1 MLAGRRKLYLNE
13 TRDSMGFVEIRK
25 RIDAACARANR
36 DPQDV
41 TLVAVTK
48 GHTAAEID
56 DAILK
61 HGHTV
66 LGENRVQEW
75 RDKADTFAGRDVTWH
90 FIGNLQ
96 SNKVKYCSDFAVIHS
111 LNSQKLADKMQQ
123 QGEKRQHVYPVMVE
137 VNVAGEDSKQGA
149 ELEDARAL
157 VKHAQSLSHVRVL
170 GLMTIAPY
178 SDDPETTRPYFAR
191 LRNLR
196 DELGLAELSMGMSGD
211 FEVAIEEG
219 ATYVRIGSALF
230 DH

>member
-1 MLAGRRKLYLNE
+1 
-13 TRDSMGFVEIRK
+13 MGFVEIQQRLE
-25 RIDAACARANR
+25 AACARANR
-36 DPQDV
+36 NPADV

-48 GHTAAEID
+48 GHTVAEID
-56 DAILK
+56 AAILK

-75 RDKADTFAGRDVTWH
+75 RDKADTLTNDVTWH

-111 LNSQKLADKMQQ
+111 LNSYKLADKMQQ
-123 QGEKRQHVYPVMVE
+123 QGEKREHIYPVMIE

-149 ELEDARAL
+149 ALEDARTL
-157 VKHAQSLSHVRVL
+157 VRHAQTLSHVHVL

-178 SDDPETTRPYFAR
+178 SDDPETARPYFVR
-191 LRNLR
+191 LRELR
-196 DELGLAELSMGMSGD
+196 DELGLVELSMGMSGD
-211 FEVAIEEG
+211 FEIAIEEG

-230 DH
+230 D

>member
-1 MLAGRRKLYLNE
+1 
-13 TRDSMGFVEIRK
+13 MGFLAIRQ
-25 RIDAACARANR
+25 RIEAACARAGR
-36 DPQDV
+36 SPDEV
-41 TLVAVTK
+41 TLVAVSK

-56 DAILK
+56 AAILQ

-75 RDKADTFAGRDVTWH
+75 QDKADALAAKNVTWH

-96 SNKVKYCSDFAVIHS
+96 TNKVKYCTDFALIHS
-111 LNSQKLADKMQQ
+111 LNSHKLADKMHQ
-123 QGEKRQHVYPVMVE
+123 QGAKRQHVYPVMVE

-149 ELEDARAL
+149 ALEDARTL
-157 VKHAQSLSHVRVL
+157 VRHAQSLEHVSVL

-178 SDDPETTRPYFAR
+178 SDNPETARPFFAR
-191 LRNLR
+191 LRELR

-230 DH
+230 D

>member
-1 MLAGRRKLYLNE
+1 
-13 TRDSMGFVEIRK
+13 
-25 RIDAACARANR
+25 
-36 DPQDV
+36 
-41 TLVAVTK
+41 
-48 GHTAAEID
+48 
-56 DAILK
+56 
-61 HGHTV
+61 
-66 LGENRVQEW
+66 
-75 RDKADTFAGRDVTWH
+75 
-90 FIGNLQ
+90 
-96 SNKVKYCSDFAVIHS
+96 
-111 LNSQKLADKMQQ
+111 
-123 QGEKRQHVYPVMVE
+123 

-178 SDDPETTRPYFAR
+178 SDDPETARPYFAR

>member
-1 MLAGRRKLYLNE
+1 
-13 TRDSMGFVEIRK
+13 MGFVAIK
-25 RIDAACARANR
+25 QRIDAACARANR
-36 DPQDV
+36 NPADV

-48 GHTAAEID
+48 GHTATEID
-56 DAILK
+56 AAILK

-75 RDKADTFAGRDVTWH
+75 RDKADTLTNAVTWH

-96 SNKVKYCSDFAVIHS
+96 SNKVKYCTDFAVIHS
-111 LNSQKLADKMQQ
+111 LNSHKLADKMQQ
-123 QGEKRQHVYPVMVE
+123 QGEKREHIYPVMIE

-149 ELEDARAL
+149 ALEDARTL
-157 VKHAQSLSHVRVL
+157 VKHAQTLSHVHVL

-178 SDDPETTRPYFAR
+178 SDDPETARPYFVR
-191 LRNLR
+191 LRELR
-196 DELGLAELSMGMSGD
+196 DELGLVELSMGMSGD

-230 DH
+230 D

>member
-1 MLAGRRKLYLNE
+1 
-13 TRDSMGFVEIRK
+13 MGFVEIRK

-56 DAILK
+56 DAVLQ

-178 SDDPETTRPYFAR
+178 SDDPETARPYFAR

>member
-1 MLAGRRKLYLNE
+1 
-13 TRDSMGFVEIRK
+13 MGFVEIQQRLE
-25 RIDAACARANR
+25 AACARANR
-36 DPQDV
+36 NPADV

-48 GHTAAEID
+48 GHTVAEID
-56 DAILK
+56 AAILK

-75 RDKADTFAGRDVTWH
+75 RDKADTLTSDVTWH

-111 LNSQKLADKMQQ
+111 LNSYKLADKMQQ
-123 QGEKRQHVYPVMVE
+123 QGEKREHIYPVMIE

-149 ELEDARAL
+149 ALEDARTL
-157 VKHAQSLSHVRVL
+157 VRHAQTLSHVHVL

-178 SDDPETTRPYFAR
+178 SDDPETARPYFVR
-191 LRNLR
+191 LRELR
-196 DELGLAELSMGMSGD
+196 DELGLVELSMGMSGD
-211 FEVAIEEG
+211 FEIAIEEG

-230 DH
+230 D